1 MEFNLKSGTNV
12 RIENNKIYISRVGA
26 KGALKGLFAGR
37 VMGEMVIKL
46 SSVSGMIQE
55 TDCLYICGSGL
66 PTPKDFKLSSADDN
80 KQLPN
85 CITGPKEDLVKIF
98 NYIDDL
104 L

>member
-12 RIENNKIYISRVGA
+12 KITDGKIYISRSSA

-37 VMGEMVIKL
+37 AMGEMVIKV
-46 SSVSGMIQE
+46 SSISGIIQDV
-55 TDCLYICGSGL
+55 DCLYICGSGL
-66 PTPKDFKLSSADDN
+66 PTPKDFKLGSTDDN

-85 CITGPKEDLVKIF
+85 CITGPKEDLIEIF
-98 NYIDDL
+98 NCIDKL